1 VENPIQEIIH
11 KSKEQNQNYLAH
23 IRHTLMKTYGWIP
36 LKEFKQMA
44 IPEMVDLL
52 DEINEDI
59 RREQKMLKKSK
70 SKKK

>member
-1 VENPIQEIIH
+1 
-11 KSKEQNQNYLAH
+11 
-23 IRHTLMKTYGWIP
+23 MKTYGWIP